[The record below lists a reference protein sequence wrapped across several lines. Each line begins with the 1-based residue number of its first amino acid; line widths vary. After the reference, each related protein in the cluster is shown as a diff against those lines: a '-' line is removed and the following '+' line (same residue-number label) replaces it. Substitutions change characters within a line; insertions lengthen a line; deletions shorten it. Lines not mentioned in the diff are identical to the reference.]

1 MKKILSAV
9 LAAAMVLS
17 MGVLA
22 FAETTYG
29 VGGTGTK
36 KDLPAGFAWGGA
48 YLERDGE
55 VTKISGPN
63 DDKQE
68 KLRPGDVL
76 YFATTYIDKDA
87 KNNPTHK
94 VPKNWSIK
102 ISNDYYIDGADFRVF
117 NKDNNNAFD
126 NYFTKVA
133 QNRDGLLFVEVEIKD
148 FEEFDSSKVNFTFYV
163 HDGNQSS
170 DKVKV
175 NYKTDRNVV
184 ELDEDDLDWVITV
197 EGPTTYKYVGNRVKA
212 AVLDFDNEFAYVEV
226 KLTPDSKYE
235 VASNTDYNK
244 SVAKNYPEADLEFV
258 KLYGDFEKTADVVLV
273 ADEDSYIYE
282 VVDGELVAVDAEYV
296 ENYKFSNG
304 TKVDGFLFNT
314 KELGQYAIS
323 DVELDLEDAEEPAK
337 DNNSTDKTNPAMGA
351 NDFVGAAVAL
361 AVVSVAAAGALALKK

>member
-29 VGGTGTK
+29 VGGTGAK
-36 KDLPAGFAWGGA
+36 KDLKDANLQWGGA

-55 VTKISGPN
+55 VTKIS
-63 DDKQE
+63 DKNSEEQA

-76 YFATTYIDKDA
+76 YFATTYVDKDA
-87 KNNPTHK
+87 NGAVTHK
-94 VPKNWSIK
+94 VPKNWNIK
-102 ISNDYYIDGADFRVF
+102 ISNDYYIDDADFRVV
-117 NKDNNNAFD
+117 NTANTNAFD
-126 NYFTKVA
+126 TYFA
-133 QNRDGLLFVEVEIKD
+133 DESHDGKLFVEVEIKD
-148 FEEFDSSKVNFTFYV
+148 FEEFDSSKVNFTFYI
-163 HDGNQSS
+163 HDGKQSS

-197 EGPTTYKYVGNRVKA
+197 EGPTTYKYVGKKVKA
-212 AVLDFDNEFAYVEV
+212 AVLDFDNEMAYVEV
-226 KLTPDSKYE
+226 KLTPNGKYE

-273 ADEDSYIYE
+273 ADKDSYIYE

-296 ENYKFSNG
+296 EDYKFSNG

-323 DVELDLEDAEEPAK
+323 DIELDLEDAEEPAK
-337 DNNSTDKTNPAMGA
+337 DNNSTDKNNPAMGA

>member
-29 VGGTGTK
+29 VGGTGAK
-36 KDLPAGFAWGGA
+36 KDLKDANLQWGNA
-48 YLERDGE
+48 FLYRDDE
-55 VTKISGPN
+55 VTYISN
-63 DDKQE
+63 ENSEKQE

-76 YFATTYIDKDA
+76 YFATTYVDRDA
-87 KNNPTHK
+87 NGAPTHK
-94 VPKNWSIK
+94 VPKNWNIK

-117 NKDNNNAFD
+117 NAANNNAFD
-126 NYFTKVA
+126 NYFKRDTV
-133 QNRDGLLFVEVEIKD
+133 DGLLFVEVEIKD
-148 FEEFDSSKVNFTFYV
+148 FEEFDSSKVNFTFYI
-163 HDGNQSS
+163 HDGKQSS

-184 ELDEDDLDWVITV
+184 ELTEDDLDWVITV
-197 EGPTTYKYVGNRVKA
+197 EGPTTYKYVGKRVKA
-212 AVLDFDNEFAYVEV
+212 AVLDFDNELAYVEV
-226 KLTPDSKYE
+226 KLAPDSKYE

-273 ADEDSYIYE
+273 ADKDSYIYE
-282 VVDGELVAVDAEYV
+282 VVDDELVAVDAEYV
-296 ENYKFSNG
+296 EDYKFSNG

-323 DVELDLEDAEEPAK
+323 DVELDLEDAEEPAEG
-337 DNNSTDKTNPAMGA
+337 NNSTDKNNPAMGA